1 MVSLMLYVLYIG
13 LILFP
18 SLGLSAEKVRLAY
31 PARSLSALHIRVAQ
45 EKGFYR
51 KYGLEV
57 EAIQMRPTIS
67 AAALISGEVRYLASV
82 GSAIR
87 SAGMA
92 APVKIVSVA
101 NVAPFFSLVARPA
114 YAKVEALKGKEIGLT
129 GNPGGTND
137 RVMRFILKEA
147 GLDPQKDVQLIYA
160 GDPPLLYSSFQGG
173 RFEAMFISLPF
184 PVLAEQQGYRI
195 LVNAAERIRVPLSGL
210 AVTEDT
216 LKTARDQ
223 VKRMIRA
230 DAEARRLIRREK
242 ETAVET
248 MVSWL
253 GLDRSVARRSY
264 DLYLPAVSG
273 DVTVEREGVRLILE
287 MEVDSGVPIKI
298 RDPDQI
304 IDAKIVEEVKRELSK

>member
-1 MVSLMLYVLYIG
+1 MLYLFYIG

-18 SLGLSAEKVRLAY
+18 SLCFSAEKVRLAY
-31 PARSLSALHIRVAQ
+31 PARSLSALHVRIAQ
-45 EKGFYR
+45 EKGFY
-51 KYGLEV
+51 KKHGLEV

-101 NVAPFFSLVARPA
+101 NVAPFFSLVTRPNFGRI
-114 YAKVEALKGKEIGLT
+114 EALKAKEIGLT

-147 GLDPQKDVQLIYA
+147 GLDPRKDVQLVYA
-160 GDPPLLYSSFQGG
+160 GDPSLLYSSFQGG
-173 RFEAMFISLPF
+173 RFDAIFISLPF

-216 LKTARDQ
+216 LRTARDQ
-223 VKRMIRA
+223 VKRMIKA
-230 DAEARRLIRREK
+230 DVEARQLIRREK
-242 ETAVET
+242 DTAVEV

-273 DVTVEREGVRLILE
+273 DVTVERESVRLVLE
-287 MEVDSGVPIKI
+287 MEAESGVPLKVT
-298 RDPDQI
+298 DPDRI
-304 IDAKIVEEVKRELSK
+304 IDAKIVQEVKTELAR